1 MSAETVAGWL
11 RDAGIDHF
19 TRRKRPHRAWR
30 ERRAQVGKLVQP
42 DGSHHDWFEGRGAFR
57 PFKIG

>member
-1 MSAETVAGWL
+1 MSAETVPGWL

-19 TRRKRPHRAWR
+19 TRR